1 MSNLRYIKTN
11 LDISS
16 ENNQIS
22 EQYNYKTEA
31 NLVLK
36 AQRYI
41 NSSINPL
48 IQAAIKA
55 GQFYIIISIPIDIKL
70 YVIELLNKNYFYGVK
85 STSSGDKIYWE
96 DIYYYEKSTYYNIN
110 QTRYERVIEKEY
122 DYSNDSSVQD
132 IDKII
137 IYSYKEIPIG
147 YSGDFYLKKYLG
159 KRGEILAI

>member
-55 GQFYIIISIPIDIKL
+55 GQFYIIISIPITANNAVFIISLNLRTINLLLPIKAPPKTF
-70 YVIELLNKNYFYGVK
+70 I
-85 STSSGDKIYWE
+85 
-96 DIYYYEKSTYYNIN
+96 
-110 QTRYERVIEKEY
+110 
-122 DYSNDSSVQD
+122 
-132 IDKII
+132 
-137 IYSYKEIPIG
+137 
-147 YSGDFYLKKYLG
+147 
-159 KRGEILAI
+159 

>member
-48 IQAAIKA
+48 IQAAIEA
-55 GQFYIIISIPIDIKL
+55 GQFYAVISIPTDIKS

-96 DIYYYEKSTYYNIN
+96 DIYYYEK
-110 QTRYERVIEKEY
+110 
-122 DYSNDSSVQD
+122 
-132 IDKII
+132 
-137 IYSYKEIPIG
+137 
-147 YSGDFYLKKYLG
+147 
-159 KRGEILAI
+159 

>member
-1 MSNLRYIKTN
+1 MENLKYIKTN
-11 LDISS
+11 LNISS

-48 IQAAIKA
+48 IKDAIKA
-55 GQFYIIISIPIDIKL
+55 GQFYIIISIPIDIRP
-70 YVIELLNKNYFYGVK
+70 YVIELLNKNYFYGIK

-96 DIYYYEKSTYYNIN
+96 DIYYYEKSTYHGTNK
-110 QTRYERVIEKEY
+110 TKYERIVEKEY
-122 DYSNDSSVQD
+122 DYSSDSSVQD
-132 IDKII
+132 ISKIT
-137 IYSYKEIPIG
+137 IYSYKEISAD
-147 YSGDFYLKKYLG
+147 YSGDFYLKKYLS
-159 KRGEILAI
+159 KRGEILVI